1 MVPAIE
7 ADPKIPIF
15 IRNTFNPSFP
25 GTRIYTS
32 STTHMERD
40 QCVCGFSTIEG
51 VALINVEGCGMIG
64 VQGVAKRLF
73 ATLQSIGV
81 NVILIS
87 QASSEHSI
95 SFACEE
101 RQSKAAKEAIVE
113 TFAKELHLK
122 HISAVEITAPCSII
136 AAVGDG
142 MSSTTGVAGV
152 FFSALGDAHIN
163 VLAIAQGCSERNIS
177 AVIYTQ
183 ESTRALRAVHAAF
196 RLSHT
201 TVRVGI
207 IGIDEEIGQSLLKL
221 METQREKLIQTFD
234 IDFQVCAVLKSS
246 SSTEEQDG
254 DVGGSEKLFV
264 LNTDQSRGRGSITK
278 KLYDSIIQPKE
289 DSASKYYDAVELG
302 TVVENGMSSLL
313 KHLISKDCA
322 HTVVFDCTADQ
333 RVANEH
339 PRWLQAGVHVVTAN
353 SKGLSGPRE
362 LRNAIDRAERCHGK
376 LSATYLR
383 EVTAAGALPVIST
396 LRDLL
401 NSGDQIRRIDGILSV
416 SLSYIMHRVAPPPK
430 VVECELHDQLSSG
443 GAFRRSYSQFHA
455 ESEDFSRSCS
465 FSQAVREAIML
476 GLMEKDPLKDLS
488 NEYVARILMVLAK
501 ELGIAQSYDL
511 EQIQMASD
519 MLMVSVETLSD
530 EDGRV
535 SLRKKSID
543 GIEEYEKVSETLDA
557 KIAQRVAEAAKK
569 GCVPRH
575 VASIDVAMGE
585 MTVRIVDVPSNHI
598 FATTPPSC
606 AVVRFFTHRHKRYP
620 LVVQGPAEGADSTAS
635 ALLAELLHLMRSKIG
650 PKGGALSRSQTSAF
664 LSRSV

>member
-32 STTHMERD
+32 SITHMERD

-64 VQGVAKRLF
+64 VQGVAQRLF
-73 ATLQSIGV
+73 ATLQSVGV

-101 RQSKAAKEAIVE
+101 RQSHAAREAIAE

-142 MSSTTGVAGV
+142 MSSTSGVAGV

-207 IGIDEEIGQSLLKL
+207 IGIDEEIGQSLLQL
-221 METQREKLIQTFD
+221 LETQREKLIQTFD

-246 SSTEEQDG
+246 SSIEERDG
-254 DVGGSEKLFV
+254 DGGGSDKLFV

-278 KLYDSIIQPKE
+278 KLYDSILQPKE
-289 DSASKYYDAVELG
+289 GSSEELYDAVEFS
-302 TVVENGMSSLL
+302 TVVRNGISSLL

-333 RVANEH
+333 CVANEH
-339 PRWLQAGVHVVTAN
+339 PRWLEAGVHVVTAN
-353 SKGLSGPRE
+353 SKGLSGPRK
-362 LRNAIDRAERCHGK
+362 LRDAIDRAESRHGK

-401 NSGDQIRRIDGILSV
+401 HSGDKIRRIDGILSV
-416 SLSYIMHRVAPPPK
+416 SLSYIMHRVAPPPN
-430 VVECELHDQLSSG
+430 VAECELYDQISSG
-443 GAFRRSYSQFHA
+443 GAFRRSYSKF
-455 ESEDFSRSCS
+455 SEGSEEFSRGCS
-465 FSQAVREAIML
+465 FSQAVKEAIAL
-476 GLMEKDPLKDLS
+476 GLMEKDPL
-488 NEYVARILMVLAK
+488 K

-519 MLMVSVETLSD
+519 MLMVNVETLSD
-530 EDGRV
+530 EAGRI

-543 GIEEYEKVSETLDA
+543 GIEEFEKVSETLDA
-557 KIAQRVAEAAKK
+557 KISQRVAEAAKK
-569 GCVPRH
+569 GSVPRH
-575 VASIDVAMGE
+575 IASIDVAMGE
-585 MTVRIVDVPSNHI
+585 INVRIVDVPSNHI

-664 LSRSV
+664 LSRSS